1 MSTETETLDDH
12 RLAANLAAA
21 AGELL
26 VTVRRSGVVPQAA
39 LGDTGDA
46 VAQQLLGH
54 ALAAY
59 RPDEAVLSEEAVDR
73 PERLNARKVWIIDPL
88 DGTREYREGRH
99 DWAVH
104 VAVAH
109 GGVVG
114 PAAVALPGR
123 DLVLS
128 TATPPAVP
136 PRVPGEIRLAV
147 SRSRAPQLLTDVAGR
162 LDAELIPMGSA
173 GYKAMAVVLG
183 EADAYLHAGG
193 QYEWDSAAP
202 VGVALAA
209 GLHCSRID
217 GSPLVYNRANPYLPD
232 LLICRPEYADLLLS
246 AVAAAGVPEPA
257 VAR

>member
-1 MSTETETLDDH
+1 MSTAIDALDDH
-12 RLAANLAAA
+12 RFAADLAAA

-26 VTVRRSGVVPQAA
+26 LTIRRGRLIPSES

-46 VAQQLLGH
+46 LAQQLLGR
-54 ALAAY
+54 ALAAQ
-59 RPDEAVLSEEAVDR
+59 RPGDVVLSEEAVDR
-73 PERLNARKVWIIDPL
+73 PERLSASKVWIIDPL

-109 GGVVG
+109 DGVVG

-128 TATPPAVP
+128 TATPPVVP
-136 PRVPGEIRLAV
+136 SRADGELRLAV
-147 SRSRAPQLLTDVAGR
+147 SRSRAPELVAQVAGR

-183 EADAYLHAGG
+183 EVDAYLHAGG

-217 GSPLVYNRANPYLPD
+217 GSPLVYNRADPYLPD
-232 LLICRPEYADLLLS
+232 LLICRLEYADLLLS
-246 AVAAAGVPEPA
+246 AVASVGLAEA